1 MQAKIHGNEVFYTTH
16 GQEQGGQGLPILF
29 MHGGSGL
36 DHTYFR
42 PWLDALGDTAHL
54 IYYDQLGN
62 GRSSRPQSYE
72 GIGLDTWAD
81 EADALRAS
89 LGYERII
96 LFGHSYGSFIAQE
109 YALRHGEH
117 LGGLILSNTAPALDY
132 PEVLAANAQAYGT
145 PEQAQIALGGLSDPA
160 AVPDD
165 EAWRHIWM
173 QILPMYFHRYDP
185 AIGKAMDEATYYS
198 VGAFAHGFALLT
210 TFNTL
215 ERLSTISTPTLVLGS
230 RHDWITP
237 PQQGPERVHAA
248 LPNSRLVI
256 FENSGHFPFIEEHD
270 AYINTVREWLAS
282 LH

>member
-1 MQAKIHGNEVFYTTH
+1 MCANIHGNEVFYTTY
-16 GQEQGGQGLPILF
+16 GKEQGEQRLPILF

-42 PWLDALGDTAHL
+42 PWLDSLGDVAHL

-62 GRSSRPQSYE
+62 GRSSRPLSYE

-89 LGYERII
+89 LGYERIV

-117 LGGLILSNTAPALDY
+117 LRGLILSNTAPALDY
-132 PEVLAANAQAYGT
+132 PEVLAANAQTYGT

-165 EAWRHIWM
+165 EAWRYIWTT
-173 QILPMYFHRYDP
+173 ILPMYFHNYDP
-185 AIGKAMDEATYYS
+185 EIGKAMDEATRYS
-198 VGAFAHGFALLT
+198 VGAFAHSFALLA
-210 TFNTL
+210 TFNNL
-215 ERLSTISTPTLVLGS
+215 ERLGTIATPTLVLGS

-237 PQQGPERVHAA
+237 PQHGPERVHAA
-248 LPNSRLVI
+248 LPNARLVI
-256 FENSGHFPFIEEHD
+256 FEKSGHFPFIEEHD
-270 AYINTVREWLAS
+270 AYINTVRDWLVS
-282 LH
+282 LQ

>member
-1 MQAKIHGNEVFYTTH
+1 MQTKIHGNEVFYTTH
-16 GQEQGGQGLPILF
+16 GQRQDGQELPILF

-42 PWLDALGDTAHL
+42 PWLDALGDVAHL

-89 LGYERII
+89 LGYERIV

-132 PEVLAANAQAYGT
+132 PEVLAANAQTYGT

-165 EAWRHIWM
+165 EAWRHIWT
-173 QILPMYFHRYDP
+173 QILPMYFYHYDP
-185 AIGKAMDEATYYS
+185 AIGKEMDEATHYS
-198 VGAFAHGFALLT
+198 VGAFAHGFALLA

-215 ERLSTISTPTLVLGS
+215 NWLGAITTPTLILGS

-248 LPNSRLVI
+248 LPNSTV
-256 FENSGHFPFIEEHD
+256 GH
-270 AYINTVREWLAS
+270 L
-282 LH
+282 